1 MVTVRLFAQL
11 RDLFDAEAV
20 AVEAATVAGLRLA
33 LDALRPAAAPL
44 LTRCRVAVN
53 LEFVDDDH
61 AVTPGDEIAVIPPV
75 SGG

>member
-11 RDLFDAEAV
+11 RDLFGGDTVAV
-20 AVEAATVAGLRLA
+20 AADTVAGLRLA
-33 LDALRPAAAPL
+33 LNALRPAAAPL
-44 LTRCRVAVN
+44 LARCRVAVN

-61 AVTPGDEIAVIPPV
+61 AVTPADEVAVIPPV